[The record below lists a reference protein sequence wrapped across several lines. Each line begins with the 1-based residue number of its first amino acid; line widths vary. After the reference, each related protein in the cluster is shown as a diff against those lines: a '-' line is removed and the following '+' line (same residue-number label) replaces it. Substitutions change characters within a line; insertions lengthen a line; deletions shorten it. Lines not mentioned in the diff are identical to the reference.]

1 MCGCKCPQVVLGS
14 VWLTKTLQSLNFEP
28 DSFAPFL
35 PPVVATLV
43 QLTAEADSLE
53 AKRRITDSLNTVIER
68 AESRVRSMKLTHDRY
83 L

>member
-1 MCGCKCPQVVLGS
+1 MCRCTCPRVVLGRA
-14 VWLTKTLQSLNFEP
+14 WLTRTLQSLNFEP

-35 PPVVATLV
+35 PPVVASLV

-68 AESRVRSMKLTHDRY
+68 AESRVRSMELVHEHD